1 MTTHTDPDQMA
12 FIERMDAWLA
22 ATGTNFTCLCRVA
35 GVHTS
40 LRFFARNGIPI
51 KADLIAKVTATMA
64 AHPSG
69 IAAPQRKADSAKGIP
84 ENDLQ
89 ARRDAVRQER
99 EQRVRELLA
108 KEKPGLNGKRR
119 SMRPIWEMTA

>member
-1 MTTHTDPDQMA
+1 MTTQTDPDQIA

-22 ATGTNFTCLCRVA
+22 ATGTNFTCLCRAA

-40 LRFFARNGIPI
+40 LRFFARHGIAI
-51 KADLIAKVTATMA
+51 KADLITKVNAAMA
-64 AHPSG
+64 AHPDG
-69 IAAPQRKADSAKGIP
+69 ITPPQRKADSAKRIP
-84 ENDLQ
+84 ESDLQ
-89 ARRDAVRQER
+89 ARRDAVRRER

>member
-1 MTTHTDPDQMA
+1 MTTLTDPDQMA
-12 FIERMDAWLA
+12 FIERMDAWLV
-22 ATGTNFTCLCRVA
+22 ATGTNFTCLCRA
-35 GVHTS
+35 ARVHTS

-51 KADLIAKVTATMA
+51 KAELIAKVTTTMA
-64 AHPSG
+64 AHPNG
-69 IAAPQRKADSAKGIP
+69 IAAPQRKADSVKGIP

>member
-1 MTTHTDPDQMA
+1 MTNQTDPDQMA

-40 LRFFARNGIPI
+40 LRFFARHGIAI
-51 KADLIAKVTATMA
+51 KAELIAKVNATMA

-69 IAAPQRKADSAKGIP
+69 IAPPQRKADSAKGIP
-84 ENDLQ
+84 ESDLQ

-99 EQRVRELLA
+99 ELLE
-108 KEKPGLNGKRR
+108 KEKPGLNGQRR
-119 SMRPIWEMTA
+119 SMRPIWEMRA

>member
-1 MTTHTDPDQMA
+1 MTTQTDPAQIA
-12 FIERMDAWLA
+12 FIERMDAWLVT
-22 ATGTNFTCLCRVA
+22 TGTNFTCLCRAA

-51 KADLIAKVTATMA
+51 KAELIAKVTATMA
-64 AHPSG
+64 AHPNG
-69 IAAPQRKADSAKGIP
+69 IAPPQRKADSAKGIP
-84 ENDLQ
+84 ESDLQ

-108 KEKPGLNGKRR
+108 KEKPGLNGKRG
-119 SMRPIWEMTA
+119 SMRPIWEMRA